1 MDTAEINPAAR
12 RLRAALRLQG
22 VTGPDDISL
31 EEILRRGG
39 GRGLLG
45 TQPDPLTAL
54 DAALRGQGVTL
65 ERNALMAVAWAVLG
79 VPAPRTVRLG
89 SAAAVR
95 LTHLA
100 ELHDLMLP
108 STVQTLARR
117 LAGEANLAPDLLRVR
132 PWLTGL
138 TKLEDVLAAVFRDE
152 WSGFLALLG
161 EFGPWV
167 YVPSVAD
174 LQALSHRYA
183 ALVRAAS
190 TSGENAVL
198 AAAWQLQ
205 QLGASP
211 PLLARLEVSDHRREA
226 GHQET
231 SELVRLERAFWTA
244 AEQQASRRRNERAAR
259 RG

>member
-31 EEILRRGG
+31 EEILRQGG
-39 GRGLLG
+39 PGPTG
-45 TQPDPLTAL
+45 QQSDPLTAL
-54 DAALRGQGVTL
+54 DTALRGQGVTL
-65 ERNALMAVAWAVLG
+65 DRGALMAVAWAVLG
-79 VPAPRTVRLG
+79 VPAPRTARLG

-108 STVQTLARR
+108 SAVQTLARQ
-117 LAGEANLAPDLLRVR
+117 LAGEANLAPDLLQVR

-138 TKLEDVLAAVFRDE
+138 AQLEDVLATVFRQE
-152 WSGFLALLG
+152 WNGFLALLG

-205 QLGASP
+205 QLGAPP
-211 PLLARLEVSDHRREA
+211 PLLARLEVSDYRREA

-231 SELVRLERAFWTA
+231 PELIRLERAFWTA